1 MSQGVS
7 VVHVGVYDRLSSV
20 VAAKHE
26 GKVVTSQH
34 EAEIFKIPCATA
46 FKHSGHGTRGTVVFA
61 QASWEIHAS
70 RATNA
75 SA

>member
-1 MSQGVS
+1 MSQDVL
-7 VVHVGVYDRLSSV
+7 VVHVEVYDRLSSAL
-20 VAAKHE
+20 AAKHE

-46 FKHSGHGTRGTVVFA
+46 FKQSGQGTRGTVVFT
-61 QASWEIHAS
+61 QANWDIHAL